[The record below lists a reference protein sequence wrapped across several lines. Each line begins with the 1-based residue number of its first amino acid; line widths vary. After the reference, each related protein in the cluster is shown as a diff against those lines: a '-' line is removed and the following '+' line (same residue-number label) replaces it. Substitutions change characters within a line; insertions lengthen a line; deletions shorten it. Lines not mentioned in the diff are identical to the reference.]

1 MSGEQM
7 NSGSP
12 RTDPNAVGGAASV
25 ADLSDVMVRR
35 EPSAAAP
42 AVTATNVVPFAR
54 SRRETADPA
63 PALAF
68 DPSARPAPY
77 RPRREQFALIAG
89 LFVLSLLVHGVLY
102 LLFNRQPEPM
112 ASIGLEAISVEIVLG
127 AETPAGLGA
136 DTGPDTTQATP
147 ADDPDP
153 TPTDVDTADPEPPKP
168 VQTAETPADVTEAK
182 PEQPSEPPPEPQ
194 EPQQAQERQQQQES
208 QQQEAQQQE
217 AQQQEPQVTA
227 ALSVEPP
234 AREPV
239 AAAPEEHKPDVIRP
253 EPKPVAP
260 RETRPKPKPD
270 AKPKPQHADKRTR
283 TASREAEATGP
294 RANAA
299 GGVGIGRSQND
310 TNYPGLVRAHLARY
324 QRQAHTEQGRAVVT
338 FVLDGGGRVTSVSVA
353 RSSGVASLDQ
363 EAQAS
368 VRRASPFPAPPNGRS
383 ASFTVPV
390 NFAFR

>member
-1 MSGEQM
+1 MSRAISGGQM
-7 NSGSP
+7 SSGSP
-12 RTDPNAVGGAASV
+12 HRTDPNAVGEAASV

-35 EPSAAAP
+35 EPSGVAP
-42 AVTATNVVPFAR
+42 AVTATNVVLFTR

-68 DPSARPAPY
+68 DPSTRPAPY

-89 LFVLSLLVHGVLY
+89 LFALSLLVHGVLY

-112 ASIGLEAISVEIVLG
+112 VSIGLEAISVEIVAG
-127 AETPAGLGA
+127 AETPAGLA
-136 DTGPDTTQATP
+136 TDTGPDTTQATP

-153 TPTDVDTADPEPPKP
+153 TPTDVDTADPEPPKR
-168 VQTAETPADVTEAK
+168 VQTAEAPADVTEAK
-182 PEQPSEPPPEPQ
+182 PEQPSEPPPVLPQPQ
-194 EPQQAQERQQQQES
+194 EPQQAQEPQRP
-208 QQQEAQQQE
+208 
-217 AQQQEPQVTA
+217 EPQVTA

-239 AAAPEEHKPDVIRP
+239 AAAPEEHKPDIVRP
-253 EPKPVAP
+253 EPKLAP
-260 RETRPKPKPD
+260 RETRQKPKPD
-270 AKPKPQHADKRTR
+270 VKPKPQHADKRTR

-299 GGVGIGRSQND
+299 GGVGVGRSQND

-338 FVLDGGGRVTSVSVA
+338 FVLDGGGRVSSVSLA
-353 RSSGVASLDQ
+353 RSSGVANLDQ